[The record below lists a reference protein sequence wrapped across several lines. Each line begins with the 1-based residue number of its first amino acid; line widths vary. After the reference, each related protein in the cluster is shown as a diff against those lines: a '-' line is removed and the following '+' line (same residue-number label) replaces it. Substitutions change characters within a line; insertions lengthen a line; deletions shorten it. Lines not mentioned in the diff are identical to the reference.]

1 MVFKIK
7 LKTINDI
14 KEFVNITMRADE
26 DVDLV
31 CGKYCIDGK
40 SIMGIFSLE
49 IDKPIQV
56 RMADTDF
63 QKLRDN
69 LEQYITEEE

>member
-14 KEFVNITMRADE
+14 KEFVNITMHADE

-49 IDKPIQV
+49 INKPIQV
-56 RMADTDF
+56 KMSDIDF

-69 LEQYITEEE
+69 LSQYITEEE